1 MDEGDTLRPNQL
13 DQMHWVP
20 DVATEQ
26 TFKCYDVLQLLTDL
40 RTYMSPQMKKGMRK
54 GLLL

>member
-13 DQMHWVP
+13 DQVHWVP
-20 DVATEQ
+20 DVATDQ